1 MNERDKELAKQ
12 AGWPESLVSP
22 VIMAKLK
29 EFAALIRAD
38 TMEAATR
45 AANESWTLMCK
56 KMVGLEREKVVAE
69 FTEAEQEPEQT
80 AIEQEHKDLRTP
92 KERRAEGQW
101 HCPECFTFGSTHRKE
116 CAAATKARGQT

>member
-29 EFAALIRAD
+29 EFADSIRAD

-45 AANESWTLMCK
+45 AANMSWSLVCK
-56 KMVGLEREKVVAE
+56 KMVELEREKVAAWMMQRGYATGHGDTIEDLLQELDWQVAE
-69 FTEAEQEPEQT
+69 RERKACLNCYSPDDT
-80 AIEQEHKDLRTP
+80 ATDWADKIR
-92 KERRAEGQW
+92 
-101 HCPECFTFGSTHRKE
+101 
-116 CAAATKARGQT
+116 ARGNT